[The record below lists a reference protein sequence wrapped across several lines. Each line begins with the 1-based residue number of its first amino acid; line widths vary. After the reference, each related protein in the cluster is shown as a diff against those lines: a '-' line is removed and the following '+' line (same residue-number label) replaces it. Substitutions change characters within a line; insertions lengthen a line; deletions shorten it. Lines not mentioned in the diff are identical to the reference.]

1 MQLGIMHAFKPNI
14 VLLGYALFLAVNA
27 TGMWGGVFPF
37 LPLAIQTSDIMFW
50 FYFSQSVMLLLVFL
64 AAAHSSYAHWR
75 IGQSLQVVISSCIY
89 FMGWIFLI
97 MSIYLHACMFLFAI
111 LGGVFLGAGSAFFYL
126 LWQQLFASH
135 DQIGWRNLIVSF
147 MYAAV
152 LYFALYLIPRAVT
165 AYLIPLVFLPLF
177 ALALILGS
185 RAIDFK
191 QPMFADVPRENLRV
205 YRYAVSSMWRS
216 ALCMGAIAFCT
227 GIVRSI
233 AIEYPE
239 IGSLVNLISMGALLA
254 GAVVVLMLWQGRGL
268 KLNIIKLYRIVF
280 PIIITAF
287 AILPFIRAGY
297 IRWLSAG
304 MFALYSIGLM
314 LTMLQC
320 AQASRDR
327 GVHPFFAFGLF
338 GGIVYALHDVGYI
351 LGNFAD
357 AFVAIGIEPGV
368 LTGIVAVYL
377 LALMFFV
384 GSINFENGTNQLLYG
399 DTIELVAPITP
410 DQGTGSRPTPT
421 PVRAES
427 KSRFKGGKSGY
438 RDRLAIQVASLKTR
452 YHLSEREAE
461 VVDLIVRGNTVPR
474 IAEQLFISENTVRT
488 HTKRIYAKLD
498 VHKKQELIDLVSRF

>member
-1 MQLGIMHAFKPNI
+1 MQPSIAHAFKPNT
-14 VLLGYALFLAVNA
+14 VSLGYALFLAVNA

-50 FYFSQSVMLLLVFL
+50 FYFLQSVMLFSVFL
-64 AAAHSSYAHWR
+64 IEAHFSYARWR
-75 IGQSLQVVISSCIY
+75 MGPSLQVVISSCIY
-89 FMGWIFLI
+89 FAGWMFLI
-97 MSIYLHACMFLFAI
+97 MSIYLRDQMFLLAI
-111 LGGVFLGAGSAFFYL
+111 VGGAFLGTGSAFFHL

-135 DQIGWRNLIVSF
+135 DQIGWRNLIASF
-147 MYAAV
+147 MYAAI

-205 YRYAVSSMWRS
+205 YRHAVSSMWRS

-239 IGSLVNLISMGALLA
+239 IGSLVNLISMAALLV
-254 GAVVVLMLWQGRGL
+254 GAVVVLMLWQGKGL

-287 AILPFIRAGY
+287 AILPFVRAGY

-327 GVHPFFAFGLF
+327 GVHPFFMFGLF
-338 GGIVYALHDVGYI
+338 GGIVYALHDMGYI

-357 AFVAIGIEPGV
+357 AFVVLGIEPGV

-399 DTIELVAPITP
+399 DTIELVAPIAP
-410 DQGTGSRPTPT
+410 ERGAEVPPASVPTHT
-421 PVRAES
+421 KS
-427 KSRFKGGKSGY
+427 KKRSKGGRSGY
-438 RDRLAIQVASLKTR
+438 RDRLAIQVAALKTC

-498 VHKKQELIDLVSRF
+498 VHKKQELIDLTDRF